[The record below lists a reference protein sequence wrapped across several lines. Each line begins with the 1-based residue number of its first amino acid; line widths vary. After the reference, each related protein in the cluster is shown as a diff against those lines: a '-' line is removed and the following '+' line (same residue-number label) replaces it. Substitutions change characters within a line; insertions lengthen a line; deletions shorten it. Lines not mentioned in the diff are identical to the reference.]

1 MIEAGPQDRPKPQQR
16 TPSSPRD
23 WRIDFFRGLAIIF
36 ILWNHSAPNL
46 LSWLTTRHYGLS
58 DSAELFVFL
67 SGYAMATMFLAKFL
81 VRPVMTLPYAVMRA
95 FTLYIHH
102 ITAFI
107 VIATLASAY
116 RGWAGSSVMER
127 DLFIRPFFIATETVM
142 PKLATLA
149 YLPPLLDILPLYILL
164 TLMIG
169 VLFFAFRD
177 RWLNYVVFAIP
188 VWAIAWFTGMNF
200 SSYPDT
206 RLWSLNPLS
215 WQAVFLAGFC
225 MCLMREEPWLR
236 RMMVSPFAIA
246 ASVAILLIGL
256 VAVAPWAQF
265 GLSTWK
271 INWLP
276 DYFDKMYASPVR
288 LIHFLA
294 TAHVVTL
301 LIKKD
306 NWFGETAFARS
317 IILIGRKSLP
327 LFVICTVFASASY
340 AAFDYL
346 GSSYLVQLVYEG
358 GMALVLVGLA
368 YIADAVGQSIK
379 GRSGAPATDRRANGH
394 KTEGVQS
401 RSVPAS

>member
-1 MIEAGPQDRPKPQQR
+1 MTETAGTNVR
-16 TPSSPRD
+16 TPASSSSRD

-36 ILWNHSAPNL
+36 ILWNHSAPNV
-46 LSWLTTRHYGLS
+46 LSWLTSRHYGIS

-67 SGYAMATMFLAKFL
+67 SGYAMATMFVAKFIA
-81 VRPVMTLPYAVMRA
+81 RPVPVLPYAVMRA

-107 VIATLASAY
+107 VIATMASAY

-169 VLFFAFRD
+169 VLFFLFRD
-177 RWLNYVVFAIP
+177 RWLYYVIFAIP
-188 VWAIAWFTGMNF
+188 VWTLAWTTGLNF

-225 MCLMREEPWLR
+225 MCLVRDEPWLKR
-236 RMMVSPFAIA
+236 VAASPAAIA
-246 ASVAILLIGL
+246 FSVAMLLFGL
-256 VAVAPWAQF
+256 ISIAPWADA
-265 GLSTWK
+265 GLIDWRVS
-271 INWLP
+271 WLP
-276 DYFDKMYASPVR
+276 NYYDKMYASPMR
-288 LIHFLA
+288 LLHFLA
-294 TAHVVTL
+294 VAHITTL
-301 LIKKD
+301 LLKKD
-306 NWFGETAFARS
+306 NPFGESVFARS

-340 AAFDYL
+340 AFFDYF
-346 GSSYLVQLVYEG
+346 GRSVAVQVLYEG

-368 YIADAVGQSIK
+368 YVADAVGK
-379 GRSGAPATDRRANGH
+379 ATRGSGKAAAPAKAARA
-394 KTEGVQS
+394 
-401 RSVPAS
+401 A

>member
-1 MIEAGPQDRPKPQQR
+1 MTEQTAAAKTTAAPAA
-16 TPSSPRD
+16 SSLRD

-36 ILWNHSAPNL
+36 ILWNHSSPNV
-46 LSWLTTRHYGLS
+46 LSWLTTRNYGLS

-67 SGYAMATMFLAKFL
+67 SGYAMATMFVAKFL
-81 VRPVMTLPYAVMRA
+81 VRPVPVLPYVVMRA

-107 VIATLASAY
+107 IIATIASTY

-169 VLFFAFRD
+169 VLFFLFRD
-177 RWLNYVVFAIP
+177 RWLYYVAFAIP
-188 VWAIAWFTGMNF
+188 VWAVAWFTGLNF

-225 MCLMREEPWLR
+225 LCLVRDEPWLR
-236 RMMVSPFAIA
+236 RLVASPIAIA
-246 ASVAILLIGL
+246 ASVAILVIGF
-256 VAVAPWAQF
+256 VAVAPWAEL
-265 GLSTWK
+265 GLVDWRIS
-271 INWLP
+271 WLP
-276 DYFDKMYASPVR
+276 HYFDKMYASPVR

-294 TAHVVTL
+294 MAHIATL
-301 LIKKD
+301 LISKD
-306 NWFGETAFARS
+306 NPLGETAFARS

-340 AAFDYL
+340 AAFDYF
-346 GSSYLVQLVYEG
+346 GRSYPVQIIYEG
-358 GMALVLVGLA
+358 VMTLALVALA
-368 YIADAVGQSIK
+368 YVAAAVGNATRGSK
-379 GRSGAPATDRRANGH
+379 AAAPVAGRAAEPA
-394 KTEGVQS
+394 
-401 RSVPAS
+401 